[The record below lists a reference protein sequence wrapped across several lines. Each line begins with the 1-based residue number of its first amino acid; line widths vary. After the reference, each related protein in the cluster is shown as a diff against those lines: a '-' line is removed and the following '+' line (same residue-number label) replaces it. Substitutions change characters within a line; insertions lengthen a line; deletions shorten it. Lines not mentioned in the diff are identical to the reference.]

1 MSQAKIS
8 IELLQ
13 DIAHMGRKGDIIE
26 VASAQAR
33 NFLIPKKF
41 AKEITPERL
50 KQLDEKEKRAK
61 DQAREKLEKAYEIQ
75 KILEGQT
82 IAFTLQGKNGKV
94 F

>member
-1 MSQAKIS
+1 MDIVAVLVYLQIQNMSQAKIS

-50 KQLDEKEKRAK
+50 NSTRKRNEQK
-61 DQAREKLEKAYEIQ
+61 IRREKNLRRPMKS
-75 KILEGQT
+75 
-82 IAFTLQGKNGKV
+82 KNS
-94 F
+94 